1 MQINLTSQIWKE
13 GKMYVSYNPELDI
26 SSCGQ
31 TIEEAK
37 KNLKEAIEAF
47 LEETEKMG
55 TLKQILK
62 ESGFVLEKKQWQAPQ
77 FLGWE
82 RIPVTL

>member
-1 MQINLTSQIWKE
+1 MQLNLTSQIWKE

-26 SSCGQ
+26 STCGR
-31 TIEEAK
+31 TLNEAK

-47 LEETEKMG
+47 LEEAEKMG

-62 ESGFVLEKKQWQAPQ
+62 ESGFVLEKRKWQAPE

-82 RIPVTL
+82 RIPIAI

>member
-13 GKMYVSYNPELDI
+13 GKMYVSYSPELDI
-26 SSCGQ
+26 SSCGR
-31 TIEEAK
+31 TPEEAK
-37 KNLKEAIEAF
+37 KNLKEAIQAF
-47 LEETEKMG
+47 LEEVKRMG

-62 ESGFVLEKKQWQAPQ
+62 ESGFVLKKRQWQAPQ

-82 RIPVTL
+82 RVPITI